1 MIGLKAAYRLY
12 AQRLPLAWAL
22 IRLMLGFF
30 LFFQY
35 FFNLKIKL
43 RFIAHWTIPKTL
55 AGYLQE
61 SGRAG
66 RDGKPANC
74 R

>member
-30 LFFQY
+30 IFPIFFR
-35 FFNLKIKL
+35 FSKIKF